1 MSDTVRLLKVVFLDD
16 GVAWEVNATEIRTD
30 HKHRYLSY
38 RNDSSGDRVTVN
50 LDQLR
55 WFRIGDPK

>member
-1 MSDTVRLLKVVFLDD
+1 MTDTVRLLKVVFIDD
-16 GVAWEVNATEIRTD
+16 ALTWEVNATEIRTD
-30 HKHRYLSY
+30 HKYRYLSY
-38 RNDSSGDRVTVN
+38 RNNSSGDRVTVN

>member
-1 MSDTVRLLKVVFLDD
+1 MSDTVRLLKVVFLD
-16 GVAWEVNATEIRTD
+16 GASWELAATEIHID

-38 RNDSSGDRVTVN
+38 RNHHSGDRVTIN

-55 WFRIGDPK
+55 WFRTGDPQ